1 MKTLEELSKSQIE
14 YLIDEWVL
22 SLRNRN
28 ILKSRF
34 LDGLTYEK
42 LSEKF
47 DLSVSQ
53 IKNIVYYGKDFLERK
68 AEP

>member
-1 MKTLEELSKSQIE
+1 MLNDLSRSQIE

-22 SLRNRN
+22 SQRNRN

-34 LDGLTYEK
+34 VDGLTYEK
-42 LSEKF
+42 MSEKF

-53 IKNIVYYGKDFLERK
+53 IKNIVYYGKVYLEEK
-68 AEP
+68 AESI